1 MIAADRPS
9 RMDRVSGIFVEGMG
23 TAAATSGILTQ
34 LQGRIFGLLYL
45 QDRPLSL
52 DDITDELQQS
62 KSNVSVQIRGLLD
75 WQLVRQVRVAGS
87 RRDHYEAPTDFWR
100 VMQAIVERR
109 FRWNLRQVLATADET
124 ERALTSDTRQVRGDI
139 VQERLSTLRAYFLSV
154 DALLGALSQ
163 GEPMTSTRMHEVATH
178 MSPVLDV
185 PKSRARPQ
193 RRRSR

>member
-1 MIAADRPS
+1 
-9 RMDRVSGIFVEGMG
+9 MDRVSGIFVDGMG

-75 WQLVRQVRVAGS
+75 WQLVRQTRVARS
-87 RRDHYEAPTDFWR
+87 RRDHYEAATDFWR

-109 FRWNLRQVLATADET
+109 FRWNLRLVLATADET
-124 ERALTSDTRQVRGDI
+124 ERALTSDARQVPGDI
-139 VQERLSTLRAYFLSV
+139 VQERLSALRAYFLSL

-163 GEPMTSTRMHEVATH
+163 GAPMTSTRMHEVATH
-178 MSPVLDV
+178 MSPVHDAR
-185 PKSRARPQ
+185 KSRARPQ
-193 RRRSR
+193 RRRSG

>member
-1 MIAADRPS
+1 
-9 RMDRVSGIFVEGMG
+9 MG

-45 QDRPLSL
+45 QDRPMSL

-75 WQLVRQVRVAGS
+75 WQLVRQTRVSGS
-87 RRDHYEAPTDFWR
+87 RRDHYESATDFWR

-124 ERALTSDTRQVRGDI
+124 ERALRSDLEQVQSDI
-139 VQERLSTLRAYFLSV
+139 VQERLIALRAYFLAV

-163 GEPMTSTRMHEVATH
+163 GEPMTSTRMHDVATH
-178 MSPVLDV
+178 MSPIHDTPQL
-185 PKSRARPQ
+185 RAGRP
-193 RRRSR
+193 RRHST

>member
-1 MIAADRPS
+1 
-9 RMDRVSGIFVEGMG
+9 MDRLTGIFVDGMG

-45 QDRPLSL
+45 QSRPLSL
-52 DDITDELQQS
+52 DDIADELQQS

-75 WQLVRQVRVAGS
+75 WQLVRQVRLAGS
-87 RRDHYEAPTDFWR
+87 RRDHYEAATDFWR

-124 ERALTSDTRQVRGDI
+124 ERALSEARGRARNEVI
-139 VQERLSTLRAYFLSV
+139 PERLRALRAYFLAV

-163 GEPMTSTRMHEVATH
+163 GEPMTSARMHEVASH
-178 MSPVLDV
+178 VAPAE
-185 PKSRARPQ
+185 PRRAA
-193 RRRSR
+193 RRRS